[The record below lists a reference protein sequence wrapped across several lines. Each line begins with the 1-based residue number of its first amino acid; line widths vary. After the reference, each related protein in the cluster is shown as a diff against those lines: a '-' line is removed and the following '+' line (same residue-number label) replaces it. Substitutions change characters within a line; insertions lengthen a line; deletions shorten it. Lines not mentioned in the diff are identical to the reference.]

1 MLQFIIKKYIPKYI
15 PKNKIPIYENVP
27 YHLTITLDELIKHY
41 DKHYDKD
48 KIHKIKKYNIV
59 K

>member
-41 DKHYDKD
+41 DKD